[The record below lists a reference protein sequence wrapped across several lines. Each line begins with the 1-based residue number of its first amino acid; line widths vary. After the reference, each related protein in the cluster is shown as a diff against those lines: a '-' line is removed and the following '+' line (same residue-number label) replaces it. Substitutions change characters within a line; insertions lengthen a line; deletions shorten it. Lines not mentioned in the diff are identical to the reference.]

1 MSPVFRAILAY
12 NEDSE
17 RSKQRR
23 MDLNKI
29 NWDVYHLRQNWDHKK
44 KGQSKEFLPKQ
55 TQSVEQITSFL
66 QQGLMDVGEWFRVE
80 AAPGVNPAS
89 LLLQPEDVKKLL
101 FRQLEK
107 NNFITFMSD
116 TLKSG
121 LLNSTMTIKIGGKR
135 VSSPRYEVELKREE
149 GVGGFFKPMKR
160 VLVKVNNEVW
170 QLHLTLV
177 RPEHFFQDPTGDGLY
192 QQEMIEMDY
201 HELLKLA
208 EENPK
213 DFNLDVVRDLQKN
226 TDALDEADRSRQTN
240 QIPTEAP
247 ARKRVR
253 FIEHWGTICDPDTG
267 EMLYENVVARFTPD
281 GHEISSP
288 RQNQLWH
295 QMTPYVTGAILRVPW
310 SVEHKALMDSPSALN
325 RAENEIFNL
334 QFDGAMMSVFGVKQL
349 REDWLENPEEVSDG
363 IAPASTLKV
372 NSQCPPGMKV
382 LERIDTGVATQES
395 MTMYQVLDREFLAS
409 AFTSDIRM
417 GNLPQ
422 RGVKATEIVAS
433 NQAISG
439 VFNGIVKQIETG
451 FLVPT
456 LEKAWLMCAQHM
468 DDLDS
473 NEVKAILGEDKALKL
488 SMVPPEERFALT
500 AQGFIYKVFGLS
512 TTLNKIQDF
521 KKIATLLQTI
531 GTSEILI
538 KEFLRKYS
546 VTKLL
551 GEVLR
556 SLDIDASKLEPD
568 KEELMARQAEAQQA
582 AAMQMMEMQAKMQ
595 GKGGG
600 GRRTMEQG
608 ADTGSQMSNMNEMSV
623 ESGVDPS
630 NNANDNGMTTP
641 GM

>member
-12 NEDSE
+12 HEDSE
-17 RSKQRR
+17 LSKQRR
-23 MDLNKI
+23 MDLNKM

-66 QQGLMDVGEWFRVE
+66 QQGLMDIGEWFRVE
-80 AAPGVNPAS
+80 AAPGVLPQE
-89 LLLQPEDVKKLL
+89 LLLTPEEVKKLL

-116 TLKSG
+116 ALKSG
-121 LLNSTMTIKIGGKR
+121 LLNSTMTLKIGGKR
-135 VSSPRYEVELKREE
+135 VSSPKFEVELRREE

-160 VLVKVNNEVW
+160 VLVKVHEDVW
-170 QLHLTLV
+170 QLNLSLV
-177 RPEHFFQDPTGDGLY
+177 RPENFFPDPTGDGLY
-192 QQEMIEMDY
+192 EQELIEMDY
-201 HELLKLA
+201 HALLALA
-208 EENPK
+208 EAHPK
-213 DFNLDVVRDLQKN
+213 DFNLDVIRDLQKN
-226 TDALDEADRSRQTN
+226 TDAIDASERARETN
-240 QIPTEAP
+240 QNPTEPP
-247 ARKRVR
+247 ARKRIR
-253 FIEHWGTICDPDTG
+253 FIEHWGTICDPDSG
-267 EMLYENVVARFTPD
+267 ELLHENVVARFTPD
-281 GHEISSP
+281 GHEITSP
-288 RQNQLWH
+288 MQNPLWH
-295 QMTPYVTGAILRVPW
+295 QTSPFVTGSILRVPW
-310 SVEHKALMDSPSALN
+310 SVQHKALMDSPSALN
-325 RAENEIFNL
+325 MAENEIFNL

-363 IAPASTLKV
+363 ISPAQTLKV
-372 NSQCPPGMKV
+372 NSQCPPGMKA
-382 LERIDTGVATQES
+382 LERVDTGTLTQEA
-395 MTMYQVLDREFLAS
+395 MTMYQVLDREFMAS

-439 VFNGIVKQIETG
+439 VFNGIVKLIETG
-451 FLVPT
+451 FLVPA
-456 LEKAWLMCAQHM
+456 LEKSWLTCAQNM
-468 DDLDS
+468 DDLDT
-473 NEVKAILGEDKALKL
+473 NEVKAILGQERALRLSTIAPED
-488 SMVPPEERFALT
+488 RFAKT

-568 KEELMARQAEAQQA
+568 QQELAQRQAEAQQA
-582 AAMQMMEMQAKMQ
+582 AAMQMMELQAKQQ
-595 GKGGG
+595 GQGG
-600 GRRTMEQG
+600 GRRTLEEG
-608 ADTGSQMSNMNEMSV
+608 ANTGSQMANMNEMPT

-630 NNANDNGMTTP
+630 NEANDNGMTTP